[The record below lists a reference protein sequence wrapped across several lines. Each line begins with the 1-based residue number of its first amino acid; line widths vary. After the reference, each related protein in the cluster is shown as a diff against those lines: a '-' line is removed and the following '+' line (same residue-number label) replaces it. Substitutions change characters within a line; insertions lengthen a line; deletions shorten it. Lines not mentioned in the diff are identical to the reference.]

1 MSWAGGPWVADT
13 SAWARAQDHEIAP
26 RWIAT
31 ARAGELVACP
41 IITLELLHDARNRD
55 EVEAV
60 ASALAALRQAPVTR
74 SVTDAAIGAVRALAD
89 AGADG
94 GHRVPTAD
102 ALIAA
107 AAAERGF
114 GVLHYDGDFDRL
126 AEVLSFTSQWIAP
139 AGSVD

>member
-1 MSWAGGPWVADT
+1 MSWAGGPWVVDT
-13 SAWARAQDHEIAP
+13 SAWARAQEPAIAQ
-26 RWIAT
+26 RWITA

-55 EVEAV
+55 EVEGV
-60 ASALAALRQAPVTR
+60 SAALSALRQAPVTR
-74 SVTDAAIGAVRALAD
+74 TVTDAAIGAVRALAA

-94 GHRVPTAD
+94 NHRVPTAD
-102 ALIAA
+102 ALVAA

-114 GVLHYDGDFDRL
+114 GVLHYDHDFDRL
-126 AEVLSFTSQWIAP
+126 AQVLSFTSQWIAP

>member
-1 MSWAGGPWVADT
+1 MIWAGGPWVADT
-13 SAWARAQDHEIAP
+13 SAWARAQDPEIAP

-55 EVEAV
+55 EVEHV
-60 ASALAALRQAPVTR
+60 ATALSALRQAPVTR
-74 SVTDAAIGAVRALAD
+74 SVTDAAIGAVRHLAD

-94 GHRVPTAD
+94 RHRVPTAD

-114 GVLHYDGDFDRL
+114 GVLHYDRDYDRL